1 MAVDI
6 KGILEKADDVQP
18 IAESHGKKFVSFD
31 DYVSMATKENVEE
44 RMGKKDLGGLSLNP
58 DGSLARTK
66 CNYVAVNLENFYDN
80 RYKKV
85 KNKYYVVIDKMAID
99 GLDTGRVPYQQIT
112 AYLIG
117 EKEGQVEC
125 EKKVTISDKE
135 FMADFTHKLNHKSMQ
150 TVLDAISRPG
160 GDVGTDNLVF

>member
-6 KGILEKADDVQP
+6 KGILEKAEDVAP
-18 IAESHGKKFVSFD
+18 IAESHGKKMMSFD
-31 DYVSMATKENVEE
+31 DYVSMATKENLDE
-44 RMGKKDLGGLSLNP
+44 RMGKQDIGSLHLNP
-58 DGSLARTK
+58 DGSLASTK

-99 GLDTGRVPYQQIT
+99 GLKAGRVPYQQIT
-112 AYLIG
+112 GYLIG
-117 EKEGQVEC
+117 DKDGQVVC
-125 EKKVTISDKE
+125 EKTVTISDKD

-150 TVLDAISRPG
+150 KVLDAISRLG
-160 GDVGTDNLVF
+160 GDAGTDNLEF